1 MPRVTISSGP
11 SSEKD
16 IGNDIALPLLS
27 PATVVTLPPWVQDGN
42 DADPDERSGSF
53 TENRQNRKR

>member
-1 MPRVTISSGP
+1 MPRVAISSGP

-27 PATVVTLPPWVQDGN
+27 PATVVTLPPWLLPTKGN
-42 DADPDERSGSF
+42 PIGRYGVASKITF
-53 TENRQNRKR
+53 